1 MLFVKYDIHAPIDEV
16 RSSLSENDKIVADE
30 RFDTSKGYPRIHI
43 KEKGE
48 KIKIGCEFCG
58 RARKDN
64 AFLEGTYLLGKFF
77 EKDGVTTLKGIILTA
92 PIYHSILILLFAF
105 FIYKCISLGGIS
117 IVPIC
122 LVIFSVFMFY
132 DEFRKQKIIKRYVF
146 RAFKNTFLRYSN
158 KEKSERG

>member
-1 MLFVKYDIHAPIDEV
+1 MLYVNYDIHAPVDEV
-16 RSSLSENDKIVADE
+16 RKSLVENDKIVADE
-30 RFDTSKGYPRIHI
+30 KFDITKGFPKIHI
-43 KEKGE
+43 KENGE
-48 KIKIGCEFCG
+48 KIKIKCEFCG

-77 EKDGVTTLKGIILTA
+77 ERDGVTTLKGIILTA

-105 FIYKCISLGGIS
+105 FIYRCFSLGGIS

-146 RAFKNTFLRYSN
+146 RAFKNTFLKTNN